1 MQYPT
6 YDPQSPVTPLA
17 PEEIAAL
24 DMLLQKL
31 PADGA
36 MSLDG
41 FDGFITAFAVGPAAL
56 RELPTAEWLPLVWGG
71 DTETGDVGDSAA
83 PFATKRQRKNTV
95 LFALRHLRHTSHVL
109 QTAPD
114 DWEPIFSIAEHGPDE
129 WADAREWCMG
139 FLQAVDLLPSAWDG
153 LWADEAVAPLLT
165 LGGGLDGVGPA
176 GAEADLDDPATCDA
190 LSRAVPDAVLHLMA
204 HTGR

>member
-1 MQYPT
+1 MKYPT

-17 PEEIAAL
+17 PEELAAL

-41 FDGFITAFAVGPAAL
+41 FDGFLTALAIGPAAL
-56 RELPTAEWLPLVWGG
+56 RALPTAEWLPLVWGG
-71 DTETGDVGDSAA
+71 DGEVADDSA

-95 LFALRHLRHTSHVL
+95 LFALRHLRHTAHVL
-109 QTAPD
+109 QATPD
-114 DWEPIFSIAEHGPDE
+114 DWEPIFSIAEQGPNE

-153 LWADEAVAPLLT
+153 LWASPDVAPLLV
-165 LGGGLDGVGPA
+165 LGGGLAGVELPA
-176 GAEADLDDPATCDA
+176 GDTNLDDPAACDE

-204 HTGR
+204 RTGT